1 MSLNIKVI
9 SLVMLLGVVSCTSY
23 KRVSY
28 FQEKGNPREFETQ
41 SHAGKGVV
49 LLQPDD
55 VLAIMVNVI
64 SEQKIALDYNLPL
77 QPITT
82 NFEDDGEYVDMGVTR
97 QTYLVSKN
105 GEIDFPT
112 LGRIKVAG
120 YTQEK
125 LQEYIKKLLNER
137 MKVDPV
143 VTVRLM
149 NFRIM
154 VTGEVNKP
162 GQYTINKNRI
172 DLFEALTL
180 AGDLTIYGKR
190 ENVTV
195 RRQLPDG
202 TFKYV
207 RLDLSKADVTTSPYF
222 YLRQNDMV
230 YVQPNKTKVLQS
242 DISLWST
249 IMNMASFLM
258 SIVTFL
264 AVYKKW

>member
-1 MSLNIKVI
+1 
-9 SLVMLLGVVSCTSY
+9 MLLGVVSCTSY

-28 FQEKGNPREFETQ
+28 FQEKGNSTEFETQ
-41 SHAGKGVV
+41 SHAGKSAV

-64 SEQKIALDYNLPL
+64 SEQQVALDYNLPL
-77 QPITT
+77 QPVIVKL
-82 NFEDDGEYVDMGVTR
+82 EDDGEYVDQGIAR

-120 YTQEK
+120 YTLEE
-125 LQEYIKKLLNER
+125 LQEYIKKLLYER
-137 MKVDPV
+137 VKVDPV
-143 VTVRLM
+143 VTVRLV

-162 GQYTINKNRI
+162 GQYMINKNRI

-195 RRQLPDG
+195 RRQLADG

-222 YLRQNDMV
+222 YLCQNDMI
-230 YVQPNKTKVLQS
+230 YVQPNTTKALQS

-249 IMNMASFLM
+249 VMSMASFLM
-258 SIVTFL
+258 GLVTFL
-264 AVYKKW
+264 AVYTKR